1 MTVPIPQDNRA
12 PRFPVSIK
20 GVVRIGERFVLLKNE
35 RDEWELPGGKLEN
48 GEDPTACLAREIAE
62 ELSLDVSVAD
72 LLDCWLYRIH
82 PGVEVVIVT
91 YGTLYRHEARP
102 QVSSEHKE
110 VGLFTIEQLDA
121 LRIPAGYAA
130 SIRRWHALEN
140 RNSS

>member
-1 MTVPIPQDNRA
+1 MTAPIPQDNRA

-20 GVVRIGERFVLLKNE
+20 GVVRIGESFVLLKNE

-48 GEDPTACLAREIAE
+48 GEDPRACLTREIAE
-62 ELSLDVSVAD
+62 ELSLEVSVAD

-91 YGTLYRHEARP
+91 YGTLYRGKARP

-121 LRIPAGYAA
+121 LRMPAGYVP
-130 SIRRWHALEN
+130 SIRRWHAL
-140 RNSS
+140 RDRDSS